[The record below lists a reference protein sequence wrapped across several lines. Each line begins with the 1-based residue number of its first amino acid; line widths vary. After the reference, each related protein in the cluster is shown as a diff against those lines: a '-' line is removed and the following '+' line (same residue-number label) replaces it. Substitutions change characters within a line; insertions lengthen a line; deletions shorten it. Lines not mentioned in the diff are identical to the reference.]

1 MMMIFLALIFGDV
14 LCKEAYSS
22 NRSTFPGRRVGGGT
36 RGECS
41 ARILVHLVPENSVFA
56 PGATGIVG
64 LVQGPATNPVSLELS
79 FQPEGVG
86 SATTRTLPAA
96 SASLT
101 LISGVDITVPTI
113 WESTFN
119 CETGDGVDNVQDPLA
134 FTQPAFPPVLSLLLP
149 DVEPVDQPVQK
160 ALTTLRAKC
169 GGSVPAAQ
177 TLAQFGLG
185 DLVTEEWP
193 EQLPVRCPS

>member
-14 LCKEAYSS
+14 LCKEVYSS

-56 PGATGIVG
+56 PGATGILG
-64 LVQGPATNPVSLELS
+64 LVQGPSTNPVSLELS

>member
-14 LCKEAYSS
+14 LCKEVYSS

-56 PGATGIVG
+56 PGATGILG

-119 CETGDGVDNVQDPLA
+119 CETGDGVDSVQDPLA